1 MDAKEQREFL
11 GRPQVQRLKD
21 LGMGLKVSRVLG
33 DRVLV
38 KPVTPW
44 TEMDEVEKKGL
55 LYVPEKVKDQ
65 NTPMPTTGV
74 VVMVGPEVPNA
85 LNHMEDSDLWLNE
98 GDMVMFSRY
107 AGMDI
112 VVDQGDFKLLKYNEI
127 ACVLEAT
134 NEDAI
139 ATLETK

>member
-1 MDAKEQREFL
+1 
-11 GRPQVQRLKD
+11 
-21 LGMGLKVSRVLG
+21 MGIRVSRVLG

-38 KPVTPW
+38 KPVTPF
-44 TEMDEVEKKGL
+44 TEMDRLEKEGL
-55 LYVPEKVKDQ
+55 LVAPEKAKDQ

-74 VVMVGPEVPNA
+74 VTLIGVDCNG
-85 LNHMEDSDLWLNE
+85 LQE

-112 VVDQGDFKLLKYNEI
+112 VVDQGDFKLLRYNEI

-134 NEDAI
+134 NVDAI
-139 ATLETK
+139 ATLGE